1 MSSKSVSCILYGGLG
16 NQLFQIFATIAYAL
30 EHNREF
36 WFEYT
41 PSLGKRPT
49 YWHNFLAELQPHL
62 HRSEDSISNGFTSLM
77 QLKETQNNK
86 EGAGGVSRPTVGG
99 NVVPLEEPHIYESH
113 NEVKYIILNG
123 YFQSPVYFEKWYN
136 EIIIK
141 CGLKLYNNNN
151 NTVSMHF
158 RRGDYKEIQE
168 CHPILNT
175 NYYIRALDYV
185 CTLDPGISIVQYYC
199 EDEDHADIVL
209 VIDEFLKLFPSL
221 VFKRFKGN
229 TDYEEMLSMAKCKH
243 NIIAN
248 SSFSWWGAYFNP
260 CSEKIVCYP
269 SLWFGPMIPKSVDSM
284 FPSSWTKV
292 AL

>member
-62 HRSEDSISNGFTSLM
+62 HRSDR
-77 QLKETQNNK
+77 
-86 EGAGGVSRPTVGG
+86 GGQMY
-99 NVVPLEEPHIYESH
+99 LEEPHIYESH

-168 CHPILNT
+168 CHPILGT
-175 NYYIRALDYV
+175 DYYIKAIEYV
-185 CTLDPGISIVQYYC
+185 CTLDPGITIVQYYC

-209 VIDEFLKLFPSL
+209 VIDKLLKSFPSL
-221 VFKRFKGN
+221 TFKRFKGN
-229 TDYEEMLSMAKCKH
+229 TDYEEMLSMAGCKH

-248 SSFSWWGAYFNP
+248 SSFSWWGAYLNP
-260 CSEKIVCYP
+260 CPEKIVCYP

-284 FPSSWTKV
+284 FPSSWTKI
-292 AL
+292 